1 MIFCKESKHMKKE
14 TYKEKALKQLK
25 VMRKLGVSHFKTQL
39 VFGATPADAKREP
52 KYTKTMPPK
61 ILSLDEV
68 EKHLGFWWARNM
80 EGFNVFVAPAPHA
93 DGSYAPLV
101 FIDDITEQTL
111 QQITADNCV
120 PAILIE
126 SSPGNLQGWLQLDA
140 DRLSASDILDA
151 QRYLSSKY
159 GLDTGAHG
167 ATQNGRLA
175 GYRNVKSSYVHQ
187 KIYTKLVHAYENPVT
202 LKIIEISNKNK
213 SAQFENVRVRNLN
226 FEKCS
231 RTSNLDLFSI
241 YSNVQS
247 SGKTSQSEIDWH
259 FCFHAF
265 RHGYDVMQVTQ
276 GIMQFSP
283 DISERKGSTERAEQY
298 AFYTAQKALVEFQKR
313 NKSLG

>member
-1 MIFCKESKHMKKE
+1 MLFHRESKNMKKD
-14 TYKEKALKQLK
+14 TYKDKAVKQLK
-25 VMRKLGVSHFKTQL
+25 VMQKVGVSHFKTQL

-52 KYTKTMPPK
+52 KSTKTMPPK
-61 ILSLDEV
+61 ILTLDEV

-80 EGFNVFVAPAPHA
+80 EGFNVFIAPAPHA

-101 FIDDITEQTL
+101 FIDDISEHTL
-111 QQITADNCV
+111 QQMTADNCV

-126 SSPGNLQGWLQLDA
+126 SSPKNMQGWVQLEA
-140 DRLSASDILDA
+140 DRLSASDILEA
-151 QRYLSSKY
+151 QRYLSRKY
-159 GLDTGAHG
+159 GLDAGAHG

-175 GYRNVKSSYVHQ
+175 GYRNVKSSYAHQ

-202 LKIIEISNKNK
+202 LNITEISNNDK
-213 SAQFENVRVRNLN
+213 STQFENVRVRNQN

-231 RTSNLDLFSI
+231 KTSNFDLFSI

-247 SGKTSQSEIDWH
+247 SSKTSQSEIDWH

-265 RHGYDVMQVTQ
+265 RVGFEVNQVTE

-298 AFYTAQKALVEFQKR
+298 AFYTAQKAFVEFQKR
-313 NKSLG
+313 RKS

>member
-1 MIFCKESKHMKKE
+1 MLFHRESKNMKKD
-14 TYKEKALKQLK
+14 TYKDKAVKQLK
-25 VMRKLGVSHFKTQL
+25 VMQKVGVSHFKTQL

-52 KYTKTMPPK
+52 KSTKTMPPK
-61 ILSLDEV
+61 ILTLDEV

-80 EGFNVFVAPAPHA
+80 EGFNVFIAPAPHP

-101 FIDDITEQTL
+101 FIDDISEQTL
-111 QQITADNCV
+111 QLMKADSCV

-126 SSPGNLQGWLQLDA
+126 SSPNNFQGWVQLDA
-140 DRLSASDILDA
+140 ERLSASDILNA
-151 QRYLSSKY
+151 QRYLTQRY
-159 GLDTGAHG
+159 GLDAGAHG

-175 GYRNVKSSYVHQ
+175 GYRNVKSSYANK

-202 LKIIEISNKNK
+202 LNITEISNNDK
-213 SAQFENVRVRNLN
+213 STQFENVRVRNQN

-231 RTSNLDLFSI
+231 KTSNFDLFSI

-247 SGKTSQSEIDWH
+247 SSKTSQSEIDWH

-265 RHGYDVMQVTQ
+265 RVGFEVNQVTE

-298 AFYTAQKALVEFQKR
+298 AFYTAQKAFVEFQKR
-313 NKSLG
+313 RKS